1 VREVTSYCRICAAA
15 CGIVVSVDGDHVV
28 SVRGDPEHPVSRG
41 YTCPKGRALPAWHHG
56 VDRLDHPNVRGRA
69 ATWGAAL
76 DDLAAIIQG
85 ATAANGP
92 DAVGAYLA
100 TGLAYDINGWMTA
113 ERFLRRLGTRQ
124 RYTPVTVD
132 NAPVLRAA
140 ELVTG
145 TSELNTVWQ
154 PDRSTLLLLFGTNPV
169 VSHGYGTTLADPV
182 TRLREFRASGGAVWV
197 LDPRRSETAAQ
208 ADHHVSLRPGS
219 DHMVLA
225 WLVREL
231 LVDGADRA
239 ELDAYCDP
247 ADLEC
252 LAAAVAPFALG
263 RVARTAGVDTDQ
275 LVELLAAVRR
285 AGRLAAMCG
294 TGVTMSRDG
303 VVAEWLR
310 WVLLIVTGSVDRE
323 GGMRCNHGWLFPLET
338 RAWPTDPPADGS
350 FESGASTRPELPRWL
365 GQYPCVA
372 LADEIERGPLR
383 VLIVAGGNPL
393 TALPDTER
401 TRAALARLD
410 ALVVLDVVSS
420 ELTELATHV
429 LPVAGQLE
437 RDDVS
442 MLENVAF
449 ANGTQHTTA
458 VVPPGALRR
467 PVWWVLGELARRLD
481 FDVLGGID
489 PERCTDAT
497 LLRGLTAGSRGGYD
511 EIVAGGPHGV
521 SAPSE
526 YGWVHDKV
534 LPGRRWRIAPVSL
547 VARLAAA
554 ADLVADTATAPVS
567 LPGGGLVLAPRR
579 RVRSM
584 NSARYVTPVDAA
596 REPAELRLNP
606 DDAAALGVD
615 DGARVRL
622 TSANGDLD
630 GIARRDPAVRRGVV
644 SCTHGV
650 ADVNVARLTS
660 AATDL
665 DPETGMPQA
674 SGVPLSVRV
683 MFVRTGQDGA

>member
-1 VREVTSYCRICAAA
+1 MLEVTSYCRICAAA
-15 CGIVVSVDGDHVV
+15 CGIIVSVDGDQVV
-28 SVRGDPEHPVSRG
+28 SVRGDPDHAVSRG

-56 VDRLDHPNVRGRA
+56 RNRLDAPRVRGHDATWA
-69 ATWGAAL
+69 ATL
-76 DDLAAIIQG
+76 DDLAGIIRG
-85 ATAANGP
+85 ATAANGA
-92 DAVGAYLA
+92 DAVGAYLG

-145 TSELNTVWQ
+145 TSELNPVWE

-182 TRLREFRASGGAVWV
+182 ARLREFRARGGVVWV

-208 ADHHVSLRPGS
+208 ADHHLSIRPGS
-219 DHMVLA
+219 DHAVLA

-239 ELDAYCDP
+239 ELDAHCNR
-247 ADLEC
+247 ADLER
-252 LAAAVAPFALG
+252 LAAAVAPFELD
-263 RVARTAGVDTDQ
+263 RVARRAGVDSEQ
-275 LVELLAAVRR
+275 LVGLVGAVRS
-285 AGRLAAMCG
+285 AGKIAAMCG

-310 WVLLIVTGSVDRE
+310 WVLLIITGSVDRE
-323 GGMRCNHGWLFPLET
+323 GGMRCNQGWLFPLET
-338 RAWPTDPPADGS
+338 RVWPADPLDG
-350 FESGASTRPELPRWL
+350 GLGPGPSTRPELSRWL

-401 TRAALARLD
+401 TRAALAGLD
-410 ALVVLDVVSS
+410 ALVVLDVVAS
-420 ELTELATHV
+420 ELTDLATHV

-437 RDDVS
+437 RDDIS

-449 ANGTQHTTA
+449 ANGTQHTAA
-458 VVPPGALRR
+458 VVPPGELRR
-467 PVWWVLGELARRLD
+467 PVWWALGELARRLD
-481 FDVLGGID
+481 LDVLGGID
-489 PERCTDAT
+489 PARCTDDA
-497 LLRGLTAGSRGGYD
+497 LLRGIAAGSRGGYD

-521 SAPSE
+521 SVASE
-526 YGWVHDKV
+526 YGWVHEKV
-534 LPGRRWRIAPVSL
+534 LGGGRWRIAPASL
-547 VARLAAA
+547 VARLVAA
-554 ADLVADTATAPVS
+554 ADVVAAPDIGS
-567 LPGGGLVLAPRR
+567 AGRPDARPDEGLVFVPRR

-584 NSARYVTPVDAA
+584 NSARYVAGDDVA
-596 REPAELRLNP
+596 REPADLRLNP
-606 DDAAALGVD
+606 DHAAALGIR

-622 TSANGDLD
+622 ISANGELE
-630 GIARRDPAVRRGVV
+630 GTARVDPKVRPGVV

-660 AATDL
+660 ATTDL
-665 DPETGMPQA
+665 DPETGMPRA
-674 SGVPLSVRV
+674 SGVPVLLVPN
-683 MFVRTGQDGA
+683 GPGGA